1 MYRAVREEGLSRR
14 HRFSVQG
21 SFGPILRSPLKWRGE
36 RVVVHVVSGQP
47 GVSRI
52 GIALTRRHAP
62 SSLLRN
68 RLKRVV
74 RELFRRHA
82 LKRSGMDVVVSLRQ
96 RVTFEDAPTLRA
108 EIAELLDRAC
118 AGKAH

>member
-1 MYRAVREEGLSRR
+1 MHRAVREEGLPRR
-14 HRFSVQG
+14 HRFTVQG

-36 RVVVHVVSGQP
+36 RVVVHVAAGQP

-52 GIALTRRHAP
+52 GTALTRRHAP

-82 LKRSGMDVVVSLRQ
+82 LKRAGLDVVVSLRQ
-96 RVTFEDAPTLRA
+96 RVSFADAPALRA
-108 EIAELLDRAC
+108 EIGQLLDRAC
-118 AGKAH
+118 AGSNR